1 MSATIG
7 GSRVKLDKEMLM
19 KRIEDNLV
27 NALGD
32 DLIGEI
38 LELEMELMDAFQL
51 DALDTIVNILANRH
65 E

>member
-1 MSATIG
+1 
-7 GSRVKLDKEMLM
+7 MLM

>member
-1 MSATIG
+1 LSATIG